1 MKGEAN
7 KAYAQNFD
15 KCLMEGA
22 PMEEDAKVLM
32 VVDGLTL
39 NMHLGHI
46 HRFSW
51 ERNKNNHHES
61 GRQENEGGYK
71 DSGSFKSFDESVEVQ
86 AINKEVFIV
95 SPETMFN
102 QIKNHDWMPRPRR
115 II

>member
-1 MKGEAN
+1 
-7 KAYAQNFD
+7 
-15 KCLMEGA
+15 MEGA

-32 VVDGLTL
+32 VVDGGLTL
-39 NMHLGHI
+39 NMHPGHI
-46 HRFSW
+46 HRETKIITMTGGSD
-51 ERNKNNHHES
+51 HES